1 MGLKEE
7 AAKKGPASPRQ
18 LRLGLG
24 HQMLAG
30 ALVSGAK
37 KAGGCC
43 TILLELGISY
53 ILSLVNLASFTRY
66 IKILYTLHVY
76 CN

>member
-18 LRLGLG
+18 LRLGPRAPDARRGTGLWRQKG
-24 HQMLAG
+24 W
-30 ALVSGAK
+30 
-37 KAGGCC
+37 GCC